1 MNKSKKKSAKQRD
14 LEFLYEIGAMRFI
27 DRSWRQFYNPG
38 AQNLSEHH
46 LRVAWLALII
56 AQREGVK
63 DTGKVVKMALVH
75 DIGESR
81 TGDASWM
88 QKQYVTRDEEH
99 GILDVFKNTSIADEF
114 VSLWREY
121 EEKESLEAKIVK
133 DADNLDVDLELQE
146 REAIGGRLKKEWSD
160 TRIMVYANKLNT
172 KTAKKLWKEIQ
183 KSNPHD
189 WHREARNLTA
199 YGKQK

>member
-1 MNKSKKKSAKQRD
+1 MASKKKTSKNRD

-38 AQNLSEHH
+38 AENLSEHH
-46 LRVAWLALII
+46 LRVAWLALTI
-56 AQREGVK
+56 AKREGVK
-63 DTGKVVKMALVH
+63 DTGKIVKMSLVH
-75 DIGESR
+75 DLAESR

-99 GILDVFKNTSIADEF
+99 GISDVFKDTSIGDEF
-114 VSLWREY
+114 MALWREY
-121 EEKESLEAKIVK
+121 EDRKTIEAKIVK

-146 REAIGGRLKKEWSD
+146 REVIGGRLKKEWKD
-160 TRIMVYANKLNT
+160 TRIMVYKKKLNT
-172 KTAKKLWKEIQ
+172 KTAKKIWLEIQ

-199 YGKQK
+199 FGKGKK